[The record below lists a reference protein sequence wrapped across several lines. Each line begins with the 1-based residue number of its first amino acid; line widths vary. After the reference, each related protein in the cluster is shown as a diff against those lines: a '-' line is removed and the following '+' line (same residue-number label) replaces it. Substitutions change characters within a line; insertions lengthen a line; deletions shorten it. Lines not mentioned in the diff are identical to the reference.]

1 MTDLYLGIDLGTSGC
16 RIIAI
21 DNNGTIHGQS
31 SRALPAPLRN
41 GDAVEQDPQ
50 LWWTAVQE
58 ALHDL
63 LGFLSGHAA
72 VVPGILNPS
81 LRSPTT
87 LAEPFANALP
97 CAAVAPGILPP
108 ATLAHPCAA
117 RIRAIAVDGTSATLL
132 LTDDAGRPLGSALMY
147 HDARSTL
154 HAAQI
159 KRIAPPESG
168 AHGATS
174 ALAKLLYL
182 HQQPDIGQARHAVH
196 QADWI
201 MGQFSGH
208 FGISD
213 ENNALKLGY
222 DAVKRE
228 WPAWLDNL
236 GINKKLLPEVLPPGT
251 PIGTITA
258 QIQREFGLSPDTRV
272 VTGTTDSTAAF
283 LATGAHSAGE
293 AVTSLGSTLVIKIIS
308 PKPIFAPTYGIYS
321 HRLGDL
327 WLAGGASN
335 SGGAVLLQYF
345 TQDQLT
351 AMTPQ
356 LQPAQATGLDYYP
369 LLVPGE
375 RFPVC
380 DATFAPRLT
389 PRPADDLQF
398 FQGMLEGIAGIE
410 QQGYQRL
417 AELGAPYPT
426 AVYTAGSGAR
436 NKAWQEIRQRM
447 LHVPIHNAKQQD
459 AAYGAALLAKG
470 FFK

>member
-50 LWWTAVQE
+50 LWWAAVQE

-63 LGFLSGHAA
+63 LNSLPGDDGAA
-72 VVPGILNPS
+72 VAPGILNPS
-81 LRSPTT
+81 LRSPAT
-87 LAEPFANALP
+87 LAEPFARALP
-97 CAAVAPGILPP
+97 CASQV
-108 ATLAHPCAA
+108 
-117 RIRAIAVDGTSATLL
+117 RAIAVDGTSATLL
-132 LTDDAGRPLGSALMY
+132 LTDDAGHPLCPALMY
-147 HDARSTL
+147 HDARSTQQ
-154 HAAQI
+154 AVQI
-159 KRIAPPESG
+159 KRIAPHESG

-182 HQQPDIGQARHAVH
+182 QQQSVPPSHRSSHGMPRHAMH

-201 MGQFSGH
+201 TGQLSGH

-222 DAVKRE
+222 DTVKRE
-228 WPAWLDNL
+228 WPAWLDKL
-236 GINKKLLPEVLPPGT
+236 GINRKLLPEVLPPGT
-251 PIGTITA
+251 PIGTITV
-258 QIQREFGLSPDTRV
+258 QIQREFGLPPDTRV

-283 LATGAHSAGE
+283 LATGAHSAGQ

-321 HRLGDL
+321 HRFGDL

-335 SGGAVLLQYF
+335 SGGAVLLKYF

-356 LQPAQATGLDYYP
+356 LKPAQDTGLNYYP

-380 DATFAPRLT
+380 DATYAPRLT

-398 FQGMLEGIAGIE
+398 FQGMLESIAHIE

-417 AELGAPYPT
+417 AELGGPNPT
-426 AVYTAGSGAR
+426 EVYTAGSGAR
-436 NKAWQEIRQRM
+436 NKAWQEIRQRI
-447 LHVPIHNAKQQD
+447 LNVPIHDAKQQD

-470 FFK
+470 LFK

>member
-21 DNNGTIHGQS
+21 DNNGVIHGQS
-31 SRALPAPLRN
+31 VRALPTPVRN

-50 LWWTAVQE
+50 LWWSAVQE
-58 ALHDL
+58 TLHDL
-63 LGFLSGHAA
+63 LRLLSVQTAA
-72 VVPGILNPS
+72 HQV
-81 LRSPTT
+81 
-87 LAEPFANALP
+87 
-97 CAAVAPGILPP
+97 
-108 ATLAHPCAA
+108 
-117 RIRAIAVDGTSATLL
+117 RAIAVDGTSATLL
-132 LTDDAGRPLGSALMY
+132 LTDDAGHPLCPALMY
-147 HDARSTL
+147 NDARSTL
-154 HAAQI
+154 QAAQI
-159 KRIAPPESG
+159 KSIAPPESG

-182 HQQPDIGQARHAVH
+182 HQHSVPCSVKPQPQHALH

-201 MGQFSGH
+201 MGQLSGR

-228 WPAWLDNL
+228 WPAWINTL

-251 PIGTITA
+251 SIGTITV
-258 QIQREFGLSPDTRV
+258 QIQREFGLPPDTRV
-272 VTGTTDSTAAF
+272 VTGTTDSIAAF
-283 LATGAHSAGE
+283 LATGAHIFSGFASGASNNASNNKGT
-293 AVTSLGSTLVIKIIS
+293 AVTSLGSTLVIKVIS

-335 SGGAVLLQYF
+335 SGSAVLLQYF

-351 AMTPQ
+351 AMTPH
-356 LQPAQATGLDYYP
+356 LQPAQITGLDYYP
-369 LLVPGE
+369 LPAPGE

-380 DATFAPRLT
+380 DATFTPRLT
-389 PRPADDLQF
+389 PRPADDVKF
-398 FQGMLEGIAGIE
+398 FQGMLEGIARIE

-417 AELGAPYPT
+417 AELGAPYPLSI
-426 AVYTAGSGAR
+426 YTAGGGAS
-436 NKAWQEIRQRM
+436 NLAWQKIREQM
-447 LHVPIHNAKQQD
+447 LNVPIHNARQQD
-459 AAYGAALLAKG
+459 AAYGTALLAKG

>member
-21 DNNGTIHGQS
+21 DTHCTIQGQS
-31 SRALPAPLRN
+31 SRVLPAPLRN

-50 LWWTAVQE
+50 LWWSAVQE
-58 ALHDL
+58 TLHDL
-63 LGFLSGHAA
+63 LNSMSEK
-72 VVPGILNPS
+72 N
-81 LRSPTT
+81 
-87 LAEPFANALP
+87 AE
-97 CAAVAPGILPP
+97 
-108 ATLAHPCAA
+108 

-132 LTDDAGRPLGSALMY
+132 LTDDAGRPLCPALMY
-147 HDARSTL
+147 HDARST
-154 HAAQI
+154 HQAAQI

-182 HQQPDIGQARHAVH
+182 HQQFVPEYIKATPRHAVH
-196 QADWI
+196 QADWV

-228 WPAWLDNL
+228 WPTWLDNL

-251 PIGTITA
+251 PIGTITT
-258 QIQREFGLSPDTRV
+258 QIQREFGLSPGTQV

-283 LATGAHSAGE
+283 LATGAHSTGE

-356 LQPAQATGLDYYP
+356 LQPAQATDLDYYP
-369 LLVPGE
+369 LRVPGE

-380 DATFAPRLT
+380 DSTFAPRLT

-398 FQGMLEGIAGIE
+398 FQGMLEGIARIE
-410 QQGYQRL
+410 QQGYHRL
-417 AELGAPYPT
+417 VESGAPYPT
-426 AVYTAGSGAR
+426 VIYTAGSGAR
-436 NKAWQEIRQRM
+436 NRAWQEIRQRM
-447 LHVPIHNAKQQD
+447 LNNVPIHTAKQQD

-470 FFK
+470 VFK

>member
-1 MTDLYLGIDLGTSGC
+1 VTDLYLGIDLGTSGC

-21 DNNGTIHGQS
+21 DNNSTIHGQS

-50 LWWTAVQE
+50 LWWTATQE

-63 LGFLSGHAA
+63 L
-72 VVPGILNPS
+72 NS
-81 LRSPTT
+81 LPDDG
-87 LAEPFANALP
+87 AQQ
-97 CAAVAPGILPP
+97 V
-108 ATLAHPCAA
+108 
-117 RIRAIAVDGTSATLL
+117 RAIAVDGTSATLL
-132 LTDDAGRPLGSALMY
+132 LTDDAGHPLCPALMY
-147 HDARSTL
+147 HDARSAQQ
-154 HAAQI
+154 AAQI
-159 KRIAPPESG
+159 KSAASPESG

-182 HQQPDIGQARHAVH
+182 HQQSDKAQPEIAHARHAVH

-201 MGQFSGH
+201 MGQLSGH

-228 WPAWLDNL
+228 WPAWLDKL

-283 LATGAHSAGE
+283 LATGAHSAGQ

-335 SGGAVLLQYF
+335 SGGAVLLKYF

-369 LLVPGE
+369 LLAPGE

-380 DATFAPRLT
+380 DATFVPRLT

-398 FQGMLEGIAGIE
+398 FQGMLEGIARIE

-436 NKAWQEIRQRM
+436 NRAWQEIRQRM
-447 LHVPIHNAKQQD
+447 LNVPIHDAKQQD

-470 FFK
+470 LFK

>member
-21 DNNGTIHGQS
+21 DDNGAIHGQS
-31 SRALPAPLRN
+31 ARALPAPLRN
-41 GDAVEQDPQ
+41 GTAVEQDPQ
-50 LWWTAVQE
+50 LWWLAVQE

-63 LGFLSGHAA
+63 LRSLSVQGAA
-72 VVPGILNPS
+72 QQV
-81 LRSPTT
+81 
-87 LAEPFANALP
+87 
-97 CAAVAPGILPP
+97 
-108 ATLAHPCAA
+108 
-117 RIRAIAVDGTSATLL
+117 RAIAVDGTSATLL
-132 LTDDAGRPLGSALMY
+132 LTDDAGQPLGPALMY
-147 HDARSTL
+147 HDARSTKE
-154 HAAQI
+154 AEQI
-159 KRIAPPESG
+159 RRIASSENGESG

-182 HQQPDIGQARHAVH
+182 HQQSDVVRYDIRGIATMNLLAQARHALH

-228 WPAWLDNL
+228 WPAWMDNV

-283 LATGAHSAGE
+283 LATGAHAAGE
-293 AVTSLGSTLVIKIIS
+293 AVTSLGSTLVIKVIS
-308 PKPIFAPTYGIYS
+308 PQPIFAPTYGIYS

-345 TQDQLT
+345 TQDQLA
-351 AMTPQ
+351 AMTPH
-356 LQPAQATGLDYYP
+356 LQPAQTTCLDYYP
-369 LLVPGE
+369 LPVPGE

-380 DATFAPRLT
+380 DPTFAPRLT
-389 PRPADDLQF
+389 PRPADDVKF
-398 FQGMLEGIAGIE
+398 FQGILEGIARIE

-426 AVYTAGSGAR
+426 SIYTAGSGAR
-436 NKAWQEIRQRM
+436 NAAWKKIREQM
-447 LHVPIHNAKQQD
+447 LNVPIYNARQQD

-470 FFK
+470 FF

>member
-21 DNNGTIHGQS
+21 DNKGAIHGQS
-31 SRALPAPLRN
+31 SRALPTPLRD

-50 LWWTAVQE
+50 LWWLAVQE

-63 LGFLSGHAA
+63 LS
-72 VVPGILNPS
+72 VI
-81 LRSPTT
+81 
-87 LAEPFANALP
+87 
-97 CAAVAPGILPP
+97 P
-108 ATLAHPCAA
+108 AQQV
-117 RIRAIAVDGTSATLL
+117 RAIAVDGTSATLL
-132 LTDDAGRPLGSALMY
+132 LTDDAGHPLCPALMY
-147 HDARSTL
+147 HDARSTQQ
-154 HAAQI
+154 AAQI

-182 HQQPDIGQARHAVH
+182 QQQAEAGQARHAVH

-228 WPAWLDNL
+228 WPAWLDTL

-258 QIQREFGLSPDTRV
+258 RIQREFGLSPDTRV

-283 LATGAHSAGE
+283 LATGAHGMGE

-308 PKPIFAPTYGIYS
+308 SKPIFAPAYGIYS
-321 HRLGDL
+321 HRLGDR

-356 LQPAQATGLDYYP
+356 LQPAHATGLDYYP

-389 PRPADDLQF
+389 PRPVDDLQF
-398 FQGMLEGIAGIE
+398 FQGMLEGIARIE

-426 AVYTAGSGAR
+426 AIYTAGSGAR
-436 NKAWQEIRQRM
+436 NKAWQEIRQHM
-447 LHVPIHNAKQQD
+447 LNVPIHNAKQQD

>member
-21 DNNGTIHGQS
+21 DNHGTIHGQS
-31 SRALPAPLRN
+31 TTPLPAPVRN
-41 GDAVEQDPQ
+41 GDAVEQDPH
-50 LWWTAVQE
+50 LWWAAVRT
-58 ALHDL
+58 ALHSL
-63 LGFLSGHAA
+63 LRLLSTQGATQAPAA
-72 VVPGILNPS
+72 QV
-81 LRSPTT
+81 
-87 LAEPFANALP
+87 
-97 CAAVAPGILPP
+97 
-108 ATLAHPCAA
+108 
-117 RIRAIAVDGTSATLL
+117 RAIAVDGTSATLL
-132 LTDDAGRPLGSALMY
+132 LTDNAGHPLRPALMY
-147 HDARSTL
+147 CDARSTYQ
-154 HAAQI
+154 AGQI
-159 KRIAPPESG
+159 KHIAPLTSG

-182 HQQPDIGQARHAVH
+182 HQQPDITLARHALH

-201 MGQFSGH
+201 MGQFSGQ

-222 DAVKRE
+222 DVVKRE
-228 WPAWLDNL
+228 WPAWLDKL

-251 PIGTITA
+251 PVGTITA

-272 VTGTTDSTAAF
+272 VTGTTDSMAAF
-283 LATGAHSAGE
+283 LATGAHSTGE

-335 SGGAVLLQYF
+335 SGGAVLLKYF

-351 AMTPQ
+351 AMTPH

-369 LLVPGE
+369 LPAPGE

-398 FQGMLEGIAGIE
+398 FQGMLEGIARIE

-417 AELGAPYPT
+417 VELGAPYPT
-426 AVYTAGSGAR
+426 AVYTAGNGAR

-447 LHVPIHNAKQQD
+447 INVPIHDAKQQD
-459 AAYGAALLAKG
+459 AAYGTALLAKG